1 MIGVADTSPIN
12 YLILIQEIDILP
24 KMYGTVVIPQTV
36 REELV
41 RPSAPQLVRSWI
53 DHLPIWLEVRSPLAV
68 PDSSLAKLDA
78 GERDAITLATEL
90 HAEQLIVDD
99 REGRREAERRGISV
113 IGTLGVLREAA
124 TLRLLDIR
132 IAVER
137 LQATS
142 FLLLQKSLQGCV
154 KTSTKSPAG
163 SSQFGVTRRRWDIG

>member
-1 MIGVADTSPIN
+1 MIVVADTSPIN
-12 YLILIQEIDILP
+12 FLILIQESDILP

-78 GERDAITLATEL
+78 WERDAFTL
-90 HAEQLIVDD
+90 VDE
-99 REGRREAERRGISV
+99 REGRRAAERRGIPV

-132 IAVER
+132 VAVER
-137 LQATS
+137 LQTTS
-142 FLLLQKSLQGCV
+142 FYVAPEVLTSLLRILFRLADKNM
-154 KTSTKSPAG
+154 
-163 SSQFGVTRRRWDIG
+163 